1 MDGKST
7 NICLDQSYRQ
17 AQAFLAGPGQDLV
30 TEIAVIFQYEIHK
43 SLKDQS
49 HMSYK
54 NKLVLPE
61 NAALL
66 DVLRRQV
73 AFAWS
78 LGFAA
83 GASGF
88 QPQNHTSATSS

>member
-1 MDGKST
+1 MDGKPT
-7 NICLDQSYRQ
+7 NTCLDQSYRQ
-17 AQAFLAGPGQDLV
+17 AQVFLAGPGQDLV
-30 TEIAVIFQYEIHK
+30 REIAVIFQHEIHK

-61 NAALL
+61 NAVLL

-83 GASGF
+83 GAAGF
-88 QPQNHTSATSS
+88 RPQNNTGATSS